1 MKKNKI
7 DRIFL
12 ILTILLVSV
21 GFFVFTSASLG
32 LYVRK
37 GFSLQNI
44 FFDQTAG
51 LLLGIVLLTIAIKTP
66 LRLLRKYALH
76 LFIASVVFSFLVF
89 VPHLGFSHNG
99 ASRWISLKY
108 FSLQPSEMLKLATVI
123 YFASILPLLRDRIK
137 TMKYSLGIMLG
148 VLAMPAIVLFFQKD
162 TGTLMVI
169 VSAVLAMLVA
179 SGAKI
184 RHLSIMIVII
194 FLGIGALAMVRPHV
208 KERILTF
215 FDPSR
220 DPQGASYQIQ
230 KSLIAIG
237 SGGIVGRGFGQSV
250 QKYGTLPEPTGDSI
264 FAVMGEEF
272 GFVGATL
279 LILLFLLFGI
289 RGMQV
294 ANASQDSFS
303 GLLAVGIVIL
313 IISQSFVNIA
323 AMLGLIPL
331 TGLPLVFVS
340 HGGTAIVFSFIEVGI
355 LLNIS
360 RHTLNKKNL

>member
-1 MKKNKI
+1 M
-7 DRIFL
+7 FL
-12 ILTILLVSV
+12 ILTVLLVSV

-44 FFDQTAG
+44 FLDQVVG
-51 LLLGIVLLTIAIKTP
+51 LFLGIALLIAAMKTP
-66 LRLLRKYALH
+66 MRLLRKYSLH
-76 LFIASVVFSFLVF
+76 LFIASIVLSFLVF
-89 VPHLGFSHNG
+89 VPHLGFAHNG
-99 ASRWISLKY
+99 ASRWISLK
-108 FSLQPSEMLKLATVI
+108 FFTLQPSEMLKLATVI
-123 YFASILPLLRDRIK
+123 YFAAILSVLHDRIK
-137 TMKYSLGIMLG
+137 MMKYSIGMMIA
-148 VLAMPAIVLFFQKD
+148 VLAMPAIVLFLQKD
-162 TGTLMVI
+162 TGSFMVI
-169 VSAVLAMLVA
+169 VFAVVAMLVA
-179 SGAKI
+179 SGARL
-184 RHLSIMIVII
+184 RHLLVICI
-194 FLGIGALAMVRPHV
+194 LILLGIGVLAMVRPHV

-220 DPQGASYQIQ
+220 DPQGSSYQIQ
-230 KSLIAIG
+230 KALIAIG
-237 SGGIVGRGFGQSV
+237 SGGIAGRGFGQSV

-272 GFVGATL
+272 GFVGCTL
-279 LILLFLLFGI
+279 LILLFLLFAI

-294 ANASQDSFS
+294 AKVAQDSFS

-360 RHTLNKKNL
+360 KHTLNKKNP